1 MTDDITDT
9 ATAPTVLIADDHA
22 LLRDTLSAYLVAG
35 AAMRADTANGLDAAL
50 RMIAERGGYDLVLL
64 DFYMPGMNG
73 LDGLEQVI
81 AANRPGPVA
90 VLSGNF
96 PVELAG
102 RALEL
107 GARGIIPK
115 SLPVKTFVNAVQF
128 ITAGEV
134 YLPFDYQFAPRSA
147 THRAGLTEAETRV
160 LDRLCRGLAN
170 KEIGR
175 DLSLSEATVKM
186 HIRAICQKLGAR
198 NRTQAA
204 LIAREM
210 QIA

>member
-1 MTDDITDT
+1 MTTDK
-9 ATAPTVLIADDHA
+9 AAPTVLIADDHA
-22 LLRDTLSAYLVAG
+22 LLRDTLSAFIVSG
-35 AAMRADTANGLDAAL
+35 AQMQADTADGLDSAL
-50 RMIAERGGYDLVLL
+50 RMIADRGGYDLVLL

-73 LDGLEQVI
+73 LDGLGRVI
-81 AANRPGPVA
+81 EANAPAPVA

-96 PVELAG
+96 PAELAG
-102 RALEL
+102 RALDL

-115 SLPVKTFVNAVQF
+115 ALPAKSFINAVQF

-134 YLPFDYQFAPRSA
+134 YLPFDYQFAPRQA
-147 THRAGLTEAETRV
+147 GDRAGLTDAEARV

-186 HIRAICQKLGAR
+186 HIRSICQKLGAK

-204 LIAREM
+204 LIARDL
-210 QIA
+210 QLA